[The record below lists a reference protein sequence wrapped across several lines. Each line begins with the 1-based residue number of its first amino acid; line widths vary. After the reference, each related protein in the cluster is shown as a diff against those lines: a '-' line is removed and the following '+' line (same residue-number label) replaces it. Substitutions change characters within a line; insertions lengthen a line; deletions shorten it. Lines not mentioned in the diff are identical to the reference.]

1 MRHESMAHP
10 LFRFFNR
17 PTDIT
22 DNADLGFLKIV
33 KNYEQRNSSEKL
45 KVVKE
50 GSQKKTEI

>member
-22 DNADLGFLKIV
+22 LSLQKIATESH
-33 KNYEQRNSSEKL
+33 KH
-45 KVVKE
+45 
-50 GSQKKTEI
+50 QK